1 MTDIDAADGPDDQA
15 VSYAQAVAELE
26 AIISALEG
34 DQLDIDGLSDKVAR
48 AATLI
53 DVCRNRIE
61 RARVEVDKVVSHL
74 AARTD
79 Q

>member
-1 MTDIDAADGPDDQA
+1 MTDSSTTGSDDET
-15 VSYAQAVAELE
+15 VGYAEAVAELE

-53 DVCRNRIE
+53 EVCRGRIE
-61 RARVEVDKVVSHL
+61 RARVEVDKVVADL
-74 AARTD
+74 GTNNDR
-79 Q
+79 